1 MKCSVKGWLE
11 VAYRRLGQL
20 RTTKKIFKY
29 SLIFPCEHFFS
40 QKALCRLGRRKKCVT
55 AWFVPIFQLLAL
67 RSKFNV
73 FRNFR
78 RWGKIR
84 HGGAIIHT
92 LVLPLN
98 SNAQL
103 KKMSIF

>member
-1 MKCSVKGWLE
+1 MGGWGN
-11 VAYRRLGQL
+11 LGQP
-20 RTTKKIFKY
+20 KKIFQY

-40 QKALCRLGRRKKCVT
+40 QKTLYRLGRRKKCVT
-55 AWFVPIFQLLAL
+55 VWFVPIFQLLAF

-73 FRNFR
+73 FQKFQ

-84 HGGAIIHT
+84 HGGAIIDT
-92 LVLPLN
+92 LDLPLN